1 MDATRRRA
9 GRRKWILWGV
19 VIALSVI
26 AVLISFWLTG
36 SPPPH
41 TISIATGAPK
51 GGYDTFGHKYQQR
64 LEALGLKVDLVNTN
78 GSIENLQDL
87 LDGKVDVAF
96 VQGGTYQLVKDP
108 QHKLRG
114 LAAIYLEPLWVFYKG
129 ENDVDTIAQFKGKR
143 ISVGPVKSGTE
154 AIGRLVLHA
163 HDLDGKDTTIKNL
176 SNVDAAKELQAPAGH
191 LDVVMIVGSYQDPT
205 VQALLRAKGIKLM
218 SFKRDI
224 AYNRTFP
231 YLTPIKIAAG
241 LLDLRDDIPPQ
252 DIVVLAPAAMLVCR
266 EDLHPGVVEQ
276 ILKTAQAIHQQGSLL
291 DGPKAFPTLDGLDLP
306 VDEAAETYMKS
317 GESLLSRVL
326 PYWAVRLVVQLKI
339 FVLPLILVWV
349 PAFKVFPALYQM
361 RINALL
367 KRHYS
372 ELREVETGL
381 VQASTPEEL
390 RERLHEVDTLRKDME
405 QISRKVPGLYQRE
418 VYHWRL
424 HISLV
429 RNEALERL
437 ERMEGRARMPAPH
450 APAGGKVTA

>member
-1 MDATRRRA
+1 MDAPRRRT
-9 GRRKWILWGV
+9 GRRRWILWAMV
-19 VIALSVI
+19 VALSVVAI
-26 AVLISFWLTG
+26 LISFWLTG

-41 TISIATGAPK
+41 SIIMATGAPG

-64 LEALGLKVDLVNTN
+64 LDALGLKVDLVNTN

-87 LDGKVDVAF
+87 LNGKVDVAF
-96 VQGGTYQLVKDP
+96 VQGGTYQMVKDP
-108 QHKLRG
+108 EHKLRG
-114 LAAIYLEPLWVFYKG
+114 LAAIYLEPLWVFYRG
-129 ENDVDTIAQFKGKR
+129 EEVDTVAQFKGKS

-154 AIGRLVLHA
+154 VIGRLVLHA
-163 HDLDGKDTTIKNL
+163 HDLDGKGTTISNH
-176 SNVDAAKELQAPAGH
+176 SNVEAANDLETGK

-205 VQALLRAKGIKLM
+205 VQTLLRAKDIKLM

-231 YLTPIKIAAG
+231 YLTPIKVAAG
-241 LLDLRDDIPPQ
+241 LLDLRDDIPHQ
-252 DIVVLAPAAMLVCR
+252 DIILLAPAAMLVCR

-276 ILKTAQAIHQQGSLL
+276 ILKTAQALHQQGSLL

-317 GESLLSRVL
+317 GESFLSRIL

-339 FVLPLILVWV
+339 FILPLVLVWV
-349 PAFKVFPALYQM
+349 PAFKLLPALYQM
-361 RINALL
+361 RINGLL

-381 VQASTPEEL
+381 VQATTPEEL
-390 RERLHEVDTLRKDME
+390 RAVLQELDTLRKDME

-429 RNEALERL
+429 KTEALERL
-437 ERMEGRARMPAPH
+437 ERMEARARTPAPH
-450 APAGGKVTA
+450 AQRVIQ

>member
-1 MDATRRRA
+1 MDARRRRTG
-9 GRRKWILWGV
+9 GRRWILWTS
-19 VIALSVI
+19 VIALSVV

-41 TISIATGAPK
+41 TITMATGAAH

-78 GSIENLQDL
+78 GSIENLQL
-87 LDGKVDVAF
+87 LLAGKVDVAF
-96 VQGGTYQLVKDP
+96 VQGGTSQMVKDQDP
-108 QHKLRG
+108 EHKLRG
-114 LAAIYLEPLWVFYKG
+114 LAAIYLEPLWVFYRSDK
-129 ENDVDTIAQFKGKR
+129 EVDTIAQFRGER

-154 AIGRLVLHA
+154 AISRLVLHA
-163 HDLDGKDTTIKNL
+163 HDLDGKPTIIKNL
-176 SNVDAAKELQAPAGH
+176 SNVDAAKELQAGN

-205 VQALLRAKGIKLM
+205 VQALLRAKGVKLM

-252 DIVVLAPAAMLVCR
+252 DIIVLAPAAMLVCR
-266 EDLHPGVVEQ
+266 DDLHPGVVEQ
-276 ILKTAQAIHQQGSLL
+276 VLKTAQSIHQQGSLL

-349 PAFKVFPALYQM
+349 PAFKVLPALYQM
-361 RINALL
+361 RINTLL

-381 VQASTPEEL
+381 VQATTPEEL
-390 RERLHEVDTLRKDME
+390 RERLHELDTLRKDME

-437 ERMEGRARMPAPH
+437 ERMESRARLPAPH
-450 APAGGKVTA
+450 AQRLVQ